1 MQQMNQ
7 EKTSRKIPDF
17 KQGNA
22 RGSLMAAAGA
32 VCWGFSGCC
41 GQFLFEERG
50 VQAPWLVT
58 LRLVMAGIFLI
69 INGFILSGRDNL
81 RIFYRKGERIHLIL
95 FGLAGIT
102 FCQFSYFMAV
112 QSSNAGTATVLQ
124 YLSPVLILLW
134 LCIREMRLPGR
145 MELLA
150 ILLSLTGVFL
160 IGTHGN
166 LSGLQL
172 SEEGLFWGLMAAVAA
187 VIYTVLPGTLVNRY
201 GICQVLGYGMF
212 MGGVV
217 LSVFVQPWRVSL
229 VWDGATIAALFGVIL
244 VGTALAFGLYLKGVS
259 MIGPL
264 KGSLISG
271 LEPVSSILISVL
283 WLGTAFT
290 PLDFLGFALI
300 LAAVAI
306 LAGAGQKSGSR

>member
-1 MQQMNQ
+1 MKQ
-7 EKTSRKIPDF
+7 ESTSRKGPDQ
-17 KQGNA
+17 KPGSA
-22 RGSLMAAAGA
+22 KGSLMAAAGA
-32 VCWGFSGCC
+32 ACWGFSGCC

-58 LRLVMAGIFLI
+58 LRLVIAGIFLI
-69 INGFILSGRDNL
+69 INGFIVSGKDDL
-81 RIFYRKGERIHLIL
+81 RIFYKKADRIHLIL

-134 LCIREMRLPGR
+134 LCIKEMRFPGGV
-145 MELLA
+145 ELLT

-166 LSGLQL
+166 LSDLQL

-201 GICQVLGYGMF
+201 GICQVLGYGML

-217 LSVFVQPWRVSL
+217 LSIFVKPWRVSL

-271 LEPVSSILISVL
+271 LEPVSSILISVF
-283 WLGTAFT
+283 WLGTVFT
-290 PLDFLGFALI
+290 LPDFLGFILI

-306 LAGAGQKSGSR
+306 LAGAGKKL

>member
-1 MQQMNQ
+1 MKQ
-7 EKTSRKIPDF
+7 ESTSRKGPDQ
-17 KQGNA
+17 KPGSA
-22 RGSLMAAAGA
+22 KGSLMAAAGA
-32 VCWGFSGCC
+32 ACWGFSGCC

-58 LRLVMAGIFLI
+58 LRLVIAGIFLI
-69 INGFILSGRDNL
+69 INGFILSGKDNL
-81 RIFYRKGERIHLIL
+81 RIFYKKADRIHLIL

-134 LCIREMRLPGR
+134 LCIKEMRFPGGV
-145 MELLA
+145 ELLT

-166 LSGLQL
+166 LSDLQL
-172 SEEGLFWGLMAAVAA
+172 SEKGLFWGLMAAVAA

-201 GICQVLGYGMF
+201 GICQVLGYGML

-217 LSVFVQPWRVSL
+217 LSIFVKPWRVSL

-271 LEPVSSILISVL
+271 LEPVSSILISVF
-283 WLGTAFT
+283 WLGTVFT
-290 PLDFLGFALI
+290 LPDFLGFILI

-306 LAGAGQKSGSR
+306 LAGAGKKL

>member
-1 MQQMNQ
+1 MKQ
-7 EKTSRKIPDF
+7 ESTSRKGPDQ
-17 KQGNA
+17 KPGSA
-22 RGSLMAAAGA
+22 KGSLMAAAGA
-32 VCWGFSGCC
+32 ACWGFSGCC

-58 LRLVMAGIFLI
+58 LRLVIAGIFLI
-69 INGFILSGRDNL
+69 INGFILSGKDNL
-81 RIFYRKGERIHLIL
+81 RIFYKKADRIHLIL

-134 LCIREMRLPGR
+134 LCIKEMRFPGGV
-145 MELLA
+145 ELLT

-166 LSGLQL
+166 LSDLQL

-201 GICQVLGYGMF
+201 GICQVLGYGML

-217 LSVFVQPWRVSL
+217 LSIFVKPWRVSL

-271 LEPVSSILISVL
+271 LEPVSSILISVF
-283 WLGTAFT
+283 WLGTVFT
-290 PLDFLGFALI
+290 LPDFLGFILI

-306 LAGAGQKSGSR
+306 LAGAGKKL

>member
-1 MQQMNQ
+1 MKQ
-7 EKTSRKIPDF
+7 ESTSRKGPDQ
-17 KQGNA
+17 KPGSA
-22 RGSLMAAAGA
+22 KGSLMAAAGA
-32 VCWGFSGCC
+32 ACWGFSGCC

-58 LRLVMAGIFLI
+58 LRLVIAGIFLI
-69 INGFILSGRDNL
+69 INGFILSGKDNL
-81 RIFYRKGERIHLIL
+81 RIFYKKADRIHLIL

-134 LCIREMRLPGR
+134 LCIKEMRFPGGV
-145 MELLA
+145 ELLT

-166 LSGLQL
+166 LSDLQL

-201 GICQVLGYGMF
+201 GICQVLGYGML

-217 LSVFVQPWRVSL
+217 LSIFVKPWRVSL

-271 LEPVSSILISVL
+271 LEPVSSILISVF
-283 WLGTAFT
+283 WLGTVFT
-290 PLDFLGFALI
+290 LPDFLGFILI

-306 LAGAGQKSGSR
+306 LAEEKKKL

>member
-1 MQQMNQ
+1 MKQ
-7 EKTSRKIPDF
+7 ESTSRKGPDQ
-17 KQGNA
+17 KPGSA
-22 RGSLMAAAGA
+22 KGSLMAAAGA
-32 VCWGFSGCC
+32 ACWGFSGCC

-58 LRLVMAGIFLI
+58 LRLVIAGIFLI
-69 INGFILSGRDNL
+69 INGFILSGKDNL
-81 RIFYRKGERIHLIL
+81 RIFYRKADRIHLIL

-134 LCIREMRLPGR
+134 LCIKEMRFPGGV
-145 MELLA
+145 ELLT

-166 LSGLQL
+166 LSDLQL

-201 GICQVLGYGMF
+201 GICQVLGYGML

-217 LSVFVQPWRVSL
+217 LSIFVKPWRVSL

-271 LEPVSSILISVL
+271 LEPVSSILISVF
-283 WLGTAFT
+283 WLGTVFT
-290 PLDFLGFALI
+290 LPDFLGFILI

-306 LAGAGQKSGSR
+306 LAGAGKKL

>member
-1 MQQMNQ
+1 MKQ
-7 EKTSRKIPDF
+7 ESTSRKGTDQKP
-17 KQGNA
+17 
-22 RGSLMAAAGA
+22 GSAKGSRMAAAGA
-32 VCWGFSGCC
+32 ACWGFSGCC

-58 LRLVMAGIFLI
+58 LRLVIAGIFLI
-69 INGFILSGRDNL
+69 INGFILSGKDNL
-81 RIFYRKGERIHLIL
+81 RIFYKKADRIHLIL

-134 LCIREMRLPGR
+134 LCIKEMRFPGGV
-145 MELLA
+145 ELLT

-166 LSGLQL
+166 LSDLQL

-201 GICQVLGYGMF
+201 GICQVLGYGML

-217 LSVFVQPWRVSL
+217 LSIFVKPWRVSL

-271 LEPVSSILISVL
+271 LEPVSSILISVF
-283 WLGTAFT
+283 WLGTVFT
-290 PLDFLGFALI
+290 LPDFLGFILI

-306 LAGAGQKSGSR
+306 LAGAGKKL

>member
-1 MQQMNQ
+1 MKQ
-7 EKTSRKIPDF
+7 ESTSRKGPDQ
-17 KQGNA
+17 KPGSA
-22 RGSLMAAAGA
+22 KGSLMAAAGA
-32 VCWGFSGCC
+32 ACWGFSGCC

-58 LRLVMAGIFLI
+58 LRLVIAGIFLI
-69 INGFILSGRDNL
+69 INGFILSGKDNL
-81 RIFYRKGERIHLIL
+81 RIFYKKADRIHLIL

-134 LCIREMRLPGR
+134 LCIKEMRFLGGV
-145 MELLA
+145 ELLT

-166 LSGLQL
+166 LSDLQL
-172 SEEGLFWGLMAAVAA
+172 SEKGLFWGLMAAVAA

-201 GICQVLGYGMF
+201 GICQVLGYGML

-217 LSVFVQPWRVSL
+217 LSIFVKPWRVSL

-271 LEPVSSILISVL
+271 LEPVSSILISVF
-283 WLGTAFT
+283 WLGTVFT
-290 PLDFLGFALI
+290 LPDFLGFILI

-306 LAGAGQKSGSR
+306 LAGAGKKL

>member
-1 MQQMNQ
+1 MN
-7 EKTSRKIPDF
+7 EKKTDKKSPNSRRSHTK
-17 KQGNA
+17 
-22 RGSLMAAAGA
+22 GSLMAAAGA

-41 GQFLFEERG
+41 GQFLFEEKG

-58 LRLVMAGIFLI
+58 MRLVIAGLVLI
-69 INGFILSGRDNL
+69 INGFFLNGRDNL
-81 RIFYRKGERIHLIL
+81 RIFHSRSDRMHLVL

-134 LCIREMRLPGR
+134 LCIREMRLPGG

-172 SEEGLFWGLMAAVAA
+172 SKEGLFWGLMAAVAA

-201 GICQVLGYGMF
+201 GICQVLGFGML
-212 MGGVV
+212 MGGVA
-217 LSVFVQPWRVSL
+217 LSIFVQPWRISL
-229 VWDGATIAALFGVIL
+229 VWDGAAAAALFGVIL

-259 MIGPL
+259 LIGPL

-271 LEPVSSILISVL
+271 LEPVSSILISVF

-290 PLDFLGFALI
+290 VLDFLGFALI

-306 LAGAGQKSGSR
+306 LAGASHKK

>member
-1 MQQMNQ
+1 MKQ
-7 EKTSRKIPDF
+7 ESTSRKGPDQ
-17 KQGNA
+17 KPGSA
-22 RGSLMAAAGA
+22 KGSLMAAAGA
-32 VCWGFSGCC
+32 ACWGFSGCC

-58 LRLVMAGIFLI
+58 LRLVIAGIFLI
-69 INGFILSGRDNL
+69 INGFILSGKDNL
-81 RIFYRKGERIHLIL
+81 RIFYKKADRIHLIL

-112 QSSNAGTATVLQ
+112 QSSNARTATVLQ

-134 LCIREMRLPGR
+134 LCIKEMRFPGGV
-145 MELLA
+145 ELLT

-166 LSGLQL
+166 LSDLQL

-201 GICQVLGYGMF
+201 GICQVLGYGML

-217 LSVFVQPWRVSL
+217 LSIFVKPWRVSL

-271 LEPVSSILISVL
+271 LEPVSSILISVF
-283 WLGTAFT
+283 WLGTVFT
-290 PLDFLGFALI
+290 LPDFLGFILI

-306 LAGAGQKSGSR
+306 LAGAGKKL

>member
-1 MQQMNQ
+1 MNQ
-7 EKTSRKIPDF
+7 ENTSRKSPDSRANIT
-17 KQGNA
+17 K
-22 RGSLMAAAGA
+22 GSLMAAAGA

-41 GQFLFEERG
+41 GQFLFVERG

-58 LRLVMAGIFLI
+58 LRLVIAGIFLI

-81 RIFYRKGERIHLIL
+81 RIFYRKADRIHLIV

-124 YLSPVLILLW
+124 YLSPILILLW
-134 LCIREMRLPGR
+134 LCIREMRLPGG

-150 ILLSLTGVFL
+150 ILLSLAGVFL
-160 IGTHGN
+160 IGT
-166 LSGLQL
+166 
-172 SEEGLFWGLMAAVAA
+172 
-187 VIYTVLPGTLVNRY
+187 LPGTLVNRY

-212 MGGVV
+212 MGGVA
-217 LSVFVQPWRVSL
+217 LAIFVQPWRVSL
-229 VWDGATIAALFGVIL
+229 VWDGAMFAALFGVIL

-271 LEPVSSILISVL
+271 LEPVSSILISVF

-290 PLDFLGFALI
+290 ALDFLGFALI

-306 LAGAGQKSGSR
+306 LAGTGKKTD

>member
-1 MQQMNQ
+1 
-7 EKTSRKIPDF
+7 
-17 KQGNA
+17 
-22 RGSLMAAAGA
+22 MA
-32 VCWGFSGCC
+32 SD
-41 GQFLFEERG
+41 L
-50 VQAPWLVT
+50 
-58 LRLVMAGIFLI
+58 LRLVIAGIFLI
-69 INGFILSGRDNL
+69 INGFILSGKDNL
-81 RIFYRKGERIHLIL
+81 RIFYKKADRIHLIL

-134 LCIREMRLPGR
+134 LCIKEMRFPGGV
-145 MELLA
+145 ELLT

-166 LSGLQL
+166 LSDLQL
-172 SEEGLFWGLMAAVAA
+172 SEEGLFWWLMAAVDA

-201 GICQVLGYGMF
+201 GICQVLGYGML

-217 LSVFVQPWRVSL
+217 LSIFVKPWRVSL

-271 LEPVSSILISVL
+271 LEPVSSILISVF
-283 WLGTAFT
+283 WLGTVFT
-290 PLDFLGFALI
+290 LPDFLGFILI

-306 LAGAGQKSGSR
+306 LAGAGKKL

>member
-1 MQQMNQ
+1 MKQ
-7 EKTSRKIPDF
+7 ESTSRKGLDQKPGSA
-17 KQGNA
+17 K
-22 RGSLMAAAGA
+22 GSLMAAAGA
-32 VCWGFSGCC
+32 ACWGFSGCC

-58 LRLVMAGIFLI
+58 LRLVIAGIFLI
-69 INGFILSGRDNL
+69 INGFILSGKDNL
-81 RIFYRKGERIHLIL
+81 RIFYKKADRIHLIL

-134 LCIREMRLPGR
+134 LCIKEMRFPGGV
-145 MELLA
+145 ELLT

-166 LSGLQL
+166 LSDLQL

-201 GICQVLGYGMF
+201 GICQVLGYGML

-217 LSVFVQPWRVSL
+217 LSIFVKPWRVSL

-271 LEPVSSILISVL
+271 LEPVSSILISVF
-283 WLGTAFT
+283 WLGTVFT
-290 PLDFLGFALI
+290 LPDFLGFILI

-306 LAGAGQKSGSR
+306 LAGAGKKL

>member
-1 MQQMNQ
+1 MKQ
-7 EKTSRKIPDF
+7 ESTSRKGPDQ
-17 KQGNA
+17 KPGSA
-22 RGSLMAAAGA
+22 KGSLMAAAGA
-32 VCWGFSGCC
+32 ACWGFSGCC

-58 LRLVMAGIFLI
+58 LRLVIAGIFLI
-69 INGFILSGRDNL
+69 INGFILSGKDNL
-81 RIFYRKGERIHLIL
+81 RIFYKKADRIHLIL

-134 LCIREMRLPGR
+134 LCIKEMRFPGGV
-145 MELLA
+145 ELLT

-166 LSGLQL
+166 LSDLQL

-201 GICQVLGYGMF
+201 GICQVLGYGML

-217 LSVFVQPWRVSL
+217 LSIFVKPWRVSL

-271 LEPVSSILISVL
+271 LEPVSSILISVF
-283 WLGTAFT
+283 WLGTVFT
-290 PLDFLGFALI
+290 LPDFLGFILI
-300 LAAVAI
+300 LAAVAL
-306 LAGAGQKSGSR
+306 LAGAGKKL

>member
-1 MQQMNQ
+1 MKQ
-7 EKTSRKIPDF
+7 ESTSRKGPDQ
-17 KQGNA
+17 KPGSA
-22 RGSLMAAAGA
+22 KGSLMAAAGA
-32 VCWGFSGCC
+32 ACWGFSGCC

-58 LRLVMAGIFLI
+58 LRLVIAGIFLI
-69 INGFILSGRDNL
+69 INGFILSGKDNL
-81 RIFYRKGERIHLIL
+81 RIFYKKADRIHLIL

-134 LCIREMRLPGR
+134 LCIKEMRFPGGV
-145 MELLA
+145 ELLT

-166 LSGLQL
+166 LSDLQL
-172 SEEGLFWGLMAAVAA
+172 SEEGLFWGLLAAVAA

-201 GICQVLGYGMF
+201 GICQVLGYGML

-217 LSVFVQPWRVSL
+217 LSIFVKPWRVSL

-271 LEPVSSILISVL
+271 LEPVSSILISVF
-283 WLGTAFT
+283 WLGTVFT
-290 PLDFLGFALI
+290 LPDFLGFILI

-306 LAGAGQKSGSR
+306 LAGAGKKL

>member
-1 MQQMNQ
+1 MKQ
-7 EKTSRKIPDF
+7 ESTSRKGPDQ
-17 KQGNA
+17 KPGSA
-22 RGSLMAAAGA
+22 KGSLMAAAGA
-32 VCWGFSGCC
+32 ACWGFSGCC

-58 LRLVMAGIFLI
+58 LRLVIEGIFLI
-69 INGFILSGRDNL
+69 INGFILSGKDNL
-81 RIFYRKGERIHLIL
+81 RIFYKKADRIHLIL

-134 LCIREMRLPGR
+134 LCIKEMRFPGGV
-145 MELLA
+145 ELLT

-166 LSGLQL
+166 LSDLQL

-201 GICQVLGYGMF
+201 GICQVLGYGML

-217 LSVFVQPWRVSL
+217 LSIFVKPWRVSL

-271 LEPVSSILISVL
+271 LEPVSSILISVF
-283 WLGTAFT
+283 WLGTVFT
-290 PLDFLGFALI
+290 LPDFLGFILI

-306 LAGAGQKSGSR
+306 LAGAGKKL

>member
-1 MQQMNQ
+1 MKQ
-7 EKTSRKIPDF
+7 ESTSRKGPDQ
-17 KQGNA
+17 KPGSA
-22 RGSLMAAAGA
+22 KGSLMAAAGA
-32 VCWGFSGCC
+32 ACWGFSGCC

-58 LRLVMAGIFLI
+58 LRLVIAGIFLI
-69 INGFILSGRDNL
+69 INGFILSGKDNL
-81 RIFYRKGERIHLIL
+81 RIFYKKADRIHLIL

-134 LCIREMRLPGR
+134 LCIKEMRFPGGV
-145 MELLA
+145 ELLT

-166 LSGLQL
+166 LSDLQL

-201 GICQVLGYGMF
+201 GICQVLGYGML

-217 LSVFVQPWRVSL
+217 LSIFVKPWRVSL

-271 LEPVSSILISVL
+271 LEPVSSILISVF
-283 WLGTAFT
+283 WLGTVFT
-290 PLDFLGFALI
+290 LPDFLGFILI

-306 LAGAGQKSGSR
+306 LAKKKKKL

>member
-1 MQQMNQ
+1 MKQ
-7 EKTSRKIPDF
+7 ESTSRKGPDQ
-17 KQGNA
+17 KPGSA
-22 RGSLMAAAGA
+22 KGSLMAAAGA
-32 VCWGFSGCC
+32 ACWGFSGCC

-58 LRLVMAGIFLI
+58 LRLVIAGIFLI
-69 INGFILSGRDNL
+69 INGFILSGKDNL
-81 RIFYRKGERIHLIL
+81 RIFYKKADRIHLIL

-134 LCIREMRLPGR
+134 LCIKEMRFPGGV
-145 MELLA
+145 ELLT

-166 LSGLQL
+166 LSDLQL

-201 GICQVLGYGMF
+201 GICQVLGYGML

-217 LSVFVQPWRVSL
+217 LSIFVKPWRVSL

-271 LEPVSSILISVL
+271 LEPVSSILISVF
-283 WLGTAFT
+283 WLGTVFT
-290 PLDFLGFALI
+290 LPDFLGFVLI

-306 LAGAGQKSGSR
+306 LAGAGKKL

>member
-1 MQQMNQ
+1 MKQ
-7 EKTSRKIPDF
+7 ESTSRKGPDQ
-17 KQGNA
+17 KPGSA
-22 RGSLMAAAGA
+22 KGSLMAAAGA
-32 VCWGFSGCC
+32 ACWGFSGCC

-58 LRLVMAGIFLI
+58 LRLVIAGIFLI
-69 INGFILSGRDNL
+69 INGFILSGKDNL
-81 RIFYRKGERIHLIL
+81 RIFYKKADRIHLIL

-134 LCIREMRLPGR
+134 LCIKEMRFPGGV
-145 MELLA
+145 ELLT

-166 LSGLQL
+166 LSDLQL

-201 GICQVLGYGMF
+201 GICQVLGYGML

-217 LSVFVQPWRVSL
+217 LSIFVKPWRVSL

-244 VGTALAFGLYLKGVS
+244 VGTALAFGQYLTGVS

-271 LEPVSSILISVL
+271 LEPVSSILISVF
-283 WLGTAFT
+283 WLGTVFT
-290 PLDFLGFALI
+290 LPDFLGFILI

-306 LAGAGQKSGSR
+306 LAGAGKKL

>member
-1 MQQMNQ
+1 MKQ
-7 EKTSRKIPDF
+7 ESTSRKGPDQ
-17 KQGNA
+17 KSGSA
-22 RGSLMAAAGA
+22 KGSLMAAAGA
-32 VCWGFSGCC
+32 ACWGFSGCC

-58 LRLVMAGIFLI
+58 LRLVIAGIFLI
-69 INGFILSGRDNL
+69 INGFILSGKDNL
-81 RIFYRKGERIHLIL
+81 RIFYKKADRIHLIL

-134 LCIREMRLPGR
+134 LCIKEMRFPGGV
-145 MELLA
+145 ELLT

-166 LSGLQL
+166 LSDLQL

-201 GICQVLGYGMF
+201 GICQVLGYGML

-217 LSVFVQPWRVSL
+217 LSIFVKPWRVSL

-271 LEPVSSILISVL
+271 LEPVSSILISVF
-283 WLGTAFT
+283 WLGTVFT
-290 PLDFLGFALI
+290 LPDFLGFILI

-306 LAGAGQKSGSR
+306 LAGAGKKL

>member
-1 MQQMNQ
+1 MKQ
-7 EKTSRKIPDF
+7 ESTSRKGPDQ
-17 KQGNA
+17 KPGSA
-22 RGSLMAAAGA
+22 KGSLMAAAGA
-32 VCWGFSGCC
+32 ACWGFSGCC

-58 LRLVMAGIFLI
+58 LRLVIAGIFLI
-69 INGFILSGRDNL
+69 INGFILSGKDNL
-81 RIFYRKGERIHLIL
+81 RIFYKKADRIHLIL

-134 LCIREMRLPGR
+134 LCIKEMRFPGGV
-145 MELLA
+145 ELLT

-166 LSGLQL
+166 LSDLQL

-201 GICQVLGYGMF
+201 GICQVLGYGML

-217 LSVFVQPWRVSL
+217 LSIFVKPWRVSL

-271 LEPVSSILISVL
+271 LEPVSSILISVF
-283 WLGTAFT
+283 WLGTVFT
-290 PLDFLGFALI
+290 LPDFLGFILI

-306 LAGAGQKSGSR
+306 LAGASKKL

>member
-1 MQQMNQ
+1 MKQ
-7 EKTSRKIPDF
+7 ESTSRKGPDQ
-17 KQGNA
+17 KPGSA
-22 RGSLMAAAGA
+22 KGSLMAAAGA
-32 VCWGFSGCC
+32 ACWGFSGCC

-58 LRLVMAGIFLI
+58 LRLVIAGIFLI
-69 INGFILSGRDNL
+69 INGFILSGKDNL
-81 RIFYRKGERIHLIL
+81 RIFYKKADRIHLIL

-112 QSSNAGTATVLQ
+112 QSSNAGTARVLQ

-134 LCIREMRLPGR
+134 LCIKEMRFPGGV
-145 MELLA
+145 ELLT

-166 LSGLQL
+166 LSDLQL

-201 GICQVLGYGMF
+201 GICQVLGYGML

-217 LSVFVQPWRVSL
+217 LSIFVKPWRVSL

-271 LEPVSSILISVL
+271 LEPVSSILISVF
-283 WLGTAFT
+283 WLGTVFT
-290 PLDFLGFALI
+290 LPDFLGFILI

-306 LAGAGQKSGSR
+306 LAEEKKKL

>member
-1 MQQMNQ
+1 MKQ
-7 EKTSRKIPDF
+7 ESTSRKGPDQ
-17 KQGNA
+17 KPGSA
-22 RGSLMAAAGA
+22 KGSLMAAAGA
-32 VCWGFSGCC
+32 ACWGFSGCC

-58 LRLVMAGIFLI
+58 LRLVIAGIFLI
-69 INGFILSGRDNL
+69 INGFILSGKDNL
-81 RIFYRKGERIHLIL
+81 RIFYKKADRIHLIL

-134 LCIREMRLPGR
+134 LCIKEMRFPGGV
-145 MELLA
+145 ELLT

-166 LSGLQL
+166 LSDLQL

-201 GICQVLGYGMF
+201 GICQVLGYGML
-212 MGGVV
+212 MGGVI
-217 LSVFVQPWRVSL
+217 LSIFVKPWRVSL

-271 LEPVSSILISVL
+271 LEPVSSILISVF
-283 WLGTAFT
+283 WLGTVFT
-290 PLDFLGFALI
+290 LPDFLGFILI

-306 LAGAGQKSGSR
+306 LAGAGKKL